1 MSSAARSKE
10 RSAMIYNRFVVCGDS
25 YSEGMS
31 DEQVNGQYRGWADR
45 VADCLAKKSP
55 TFTYANLAV
64 RGKLLQQ
71 VIDDQLP
78 VAMTYITGPDTLVS
92 FHAGANDALR
102 PGFDAAAAKEK
113 YQSAVRTLAATGAT
127 VMLFTVL
134 EDTGNKGRGSK
145 VWQER
150 FGAFNRSIRE
160 IAAEVGAI
168 VVDANGER
176 FLSDRRFLAFDR
188 LHLNEMGHSRC
199 ADAVLEKLGYD
210 FDPEWRTPLPP
221 AKPTPWIKERAVGVL
236 WFFVFALPWIIRRL
250 RGRSSGDGRMPKYPK
265 LISWPR

>member
-1 MSSAARSKE
+1 
-10 RSAMIYNRFVVCGDS
+10 MIFNRLVVCGDS
-25 YSEGMS
+25 YSEGMT
-31 DEQVNGQYRGWADR
+31 DEKIDGQYRGWADR
-45 VADCLAKKSP
+45 VADGLAKKSP

-78 VAMTYITGPDTLVS
+78 VAMKYITGPDTLVS

-113 YQSAVRTLAATGAT
+113 YQSAVRKLAATGAT

-160 IAAEVGAI
+160 VAAEVDAI
-168 VVDANGER
+168 IVDANGER

-188 LHLNEMGHSRC
+188 LHLNEIGHYRC
-199 ADAVLEKLGYD
+199 AEAVLEKLGYE
-210 FDPEWRTPLPP
+210 FDPQWRTPLPP

-236 WFFVFALPWIIRRL
+236 WFFVFVLPWIIRRL
-250 RGRSSGDGRMPKYPK
+250 RGRSSGDGRLAKYPEP
-265 LISWPR
+265 IVWPIR

>member
-1 MSSAARSKE
+1 
-10 RSAMIYNRFVVCGDS
+10 MIFNRLVVCGDS

-31 DEQVNGQYRGWADR
+31 DDVVAGNYRGWADR
-45 VADCLAKKSP
+45 VADGLARKSP

-78 VAMTYITGPDTLVS
+78 IALTYVTGSDTLFS

-102 PGFDAAAAKEK
+102 PGFDAALAKQK
-113 YQSAVRTLAATGAT
+113 YQDAVRKVAATGAT

-134 EDTGNKGRGSK
+134 EDTGNSGRGSK

-150 FGAFNRSIRE
+150 FGAFNNGVRE
-160 IAAEVGAI
+160 IGAEVGAI
-168 VVDANGER
+168 VVDANGEK
-176 FLSDRRFLAFDR
+176 FFSDKRFLAFDR
-188 LHLNEMGHSRC
+188 LHLNAIGHTRC

-210 FDPEWRTPLPP
+210 FDPGWRIPLPP
-221 AKPTPWIKERAVGVL
+221 ATPTPWIKERAIGVA

-250 RGRSSGDGRMPKYPK
+250 RGRSSGDGRACKYPTP
-265 LISWPR
+265 ISWPKK